1 METRTSDNVSSTA
14 STAAGFGPGKAL
26 RQARMDLRL
35 SPEDVAMQLHLAPRQ
50 IVALENDDYEQLP
63 QSTYVRGYLRSYAL
77 LLGLAPEPILESYAR
92 IRVEPSAPRIAKL
105 RADEGDKSAHGKV
118 GLYIVGA
125 IVAVLVLSWW
135 QSRDVSEP
143 PPVGMPPQA
152 APVPS
157 EIAPTPIPGHTPT
170 PTQPP
175 APSAPRPQ
183 AGSATPQQRSTS
195 PSNIPAPAAG
205 AAQTPSVG
213 PSNSSATTPTMAA
226 PAPSDTTS
234 AQPAPTGPQIGLG
247 LEATQE
253 SWVEVRDAADRR
265 LVYQTLAAGRKVQ
278 LQAVAP
284 VKVFLGNVAGVNV
297 TVNGQAYDATRHQRG
312 DVARFTL
319 RAPAP

>member
-1 METRTSDNVSSTA
+1 METRTSDNVS

-105 RADEGDKSAHGKV
+105 RGDEGDKAPHGKI

-135 QSRDVSEP
+135 QSRDESEP
-143 PPVGMPPQA
+143 PPVGMPPPS
-152 APVPS
+152 APVPGQ
-157 EIAPTPIPGHTPT
+157 IAPTPAPGQVPAPAQGPAT
-170 PTQPP
+170 TQPP
-175 APSAPRPQ
+175 AASGPSPRPGN
-183 AGSATPQQRSTS
+183 AIPQTQPPPRSV
-195 PSNIPAPAAG
+195 PAPAESAPPVPSAQPSISPTTAG
-205 AAQTPSVG
+205 T
-213 PSNSSATTPTMAA
+213 
-226 PAPSDTTS
+226 
-234 AQPAPTGPQIGLG
+234 QPAPTGPQVDLG
-247 LEATQE
+247 IEATQE

-265 LVYQTLAAGRKVQ
+265 LMYETLAAGRKVQ

-297 TVNGQAYDATRHQRG
+297 TVNGQAYDASRHQRG

>member
-1 METRTSDNVSSTA
+1 METRTSDNAANTV
-14 STAAGFGPGKAL
+14 AGFGPGKAL

-50 IVALENDDYEQLP
+50 ITALENDDYEQLP

-77 LLGLAPEPILESYAR
+77 LLGLAPEPILEAYAR

-105 RADEGDKSAHGKV
+105 RPEEGDKVPHGKM

-143 PPVGMPPQA
+143 APVGMPPAA

-157 EIAPTPIPGHTPT
+157 EIAPTPAPNQNPAHTPA
-170 PTQPP
+170 PNQAPAAAQPQSSLP
-175 APSAPRPQ
+175 P
-183 AGSATPQQRSTS
+183 
-195 PSNIPAPAAG
+195 NIPAPTPPAG
-205 AAQTPSVG
+205 ISSPTPSTSPATG
-213 PSNSSATTPTMAA
+213 PAA
-226 PAPSDTTS
+226 PAATPVPGDAS
-234 AQPAPTGPQIGLG
+234 AQPAPTGPQIALG

-265 LVYQTLAAGRKVQ
+265 LVYQTLPAGRTVQ

-284 VKVFLGNVAGVNV
+284 VKVFLGNVAGVSV
-297 TVNGQAYDATRHQRG
+297 TVNGQPYDANRHRRG

>member
-1 METRTSDNVSSTA
+1 METRTSDNVA

-50 IVALENDDYEQLP
+50 IIALENDDYEQLP

-105 RADEGDKSAHGKV
+105 RADEGDKAAHGKV

-143 PPVGMPPQA
+143 PPVGMPPEA

-157 EIAPTPIPGHTPT
+157 EIAPTPTPAQVPL

-175 APSAPRPQ
+175 AATSPRPD
-183 AGSATPQQRSTS
+183 SATPQTQS
-195 PSNIPAPAAG
+195 PPPNIPAPAAS
-205 AAQTPSVG
+205 AAPTPSD
-213 PSNSSATTPTMAA
+213 AT
-226 PAPSDTTS
+226 
-234 AQPAPTGPQIGLG
+234 QPAPTGPQIALG

-284 VKVFLGNVAGVNV
+284 VKVFLGNVAGVSV
-297 TVNGQAYDATRHQRG
+297 TVNGKAYDASRHQRG